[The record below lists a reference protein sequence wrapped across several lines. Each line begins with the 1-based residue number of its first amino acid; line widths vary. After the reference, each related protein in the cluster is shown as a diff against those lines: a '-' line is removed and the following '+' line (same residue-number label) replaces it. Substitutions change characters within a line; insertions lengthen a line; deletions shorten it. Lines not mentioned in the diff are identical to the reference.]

1 MLLKELKLQY
11 NFVYKRTPG
20 FKFQV
25 SSFKFQV
32 SRRRFEDGHF
42 VHFLTINEFVQLHV
56 HRSELMS
63 RLSKSIA
70 SWKDGCFV
78 GREVHNYL
86 KIQTDKAFDLTL
98 NQHYAKQL
106 LKCAEFGIT
115 RSAKYGRLY
124 QTSLC
129 THTQWFHNN
138 YRLIEALKRILS
150 LVVFTTS
157 FFLFCN
163 HVP

>member
-20 FKFQV
+20 
-25 SSFKFQV
+25 FKFQV

-70 SWKDGCFV
+70 S
-78 GREVHNYL
+78 
-86 KIQTDKAFDLTL
+86 
-98 NQHYAKQL
+98 
-106 LKCAEFGIT
+106 
-115 RSAKYGRLY
+115 
-124 QTSLC
+124 
-129 THTQWFHNN
+129 
-138 YRLIEALKRILS
+138 
-150 LVVFTTS
+150 
-157 FFLFCN
+157 
-163 HVP
+163 